1 MPRMRLGIFGGSF
14 DPFHAGHFLVAQ
26 AAMEEA
32 CLDRVFLFR
41 PPSRPSSMTIKPVQP
56 SIGFGG

>member
-1 MPRMRLGIFGGSF
+1 MILSKEKKIGIFGGSF

-32 CLDRVFLFR
+32 WLDRVFFVPAACATR
-41 PPSRPSSMTIKPVQP
+41 KWPA
-56 SIGFGG
+56 